1 MRRIESL
8 SRRISKKKRRK
19 LSTLVLTLL
28 RKLMV
33 ETRAQVQSPNH
44 PPPLKTLVLIV
55 LLAVL
60 MKVINLVNLVN
71 LKIMRVIMRVR
82 VLKVNMKSLNLIQ
95 KMKILD
101 PRIVKTVL
109 KNLLEKT

>member
-1 MRRIESL
+1 VRRIESL

-33 ETRAQVQSPNH
+33 ETRAQVQSLNH
-44 PPPLKTLVLIV
+44 PPPLKTLVKRVVLIV
-55 LLAVL
+55 LLTVL
-60 MKVINLVNLVN
+60 MKVINPKRARARKVST
-71 LKIMRVIMRVR
+71 KIP
-82 VLKVNMKSLNLIQ
+82 NLI
-95 KMKILD
+95 KMMSAQD
-101 PRIVKTVL
+101 PKIVKTIL